1 MYCRGILVGRF
12 QLSLSEPHLRR
23 VWLFFFFF
31 NKIQMSSAV
40 NC

>member
-23 VWLFFFFF
+23 VWLFFFF